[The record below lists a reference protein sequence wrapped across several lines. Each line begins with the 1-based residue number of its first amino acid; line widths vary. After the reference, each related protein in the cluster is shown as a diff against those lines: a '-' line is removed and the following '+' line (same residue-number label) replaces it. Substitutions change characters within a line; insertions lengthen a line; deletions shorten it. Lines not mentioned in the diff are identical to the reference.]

1 MILNSPIMGK
11 NIIKAEKPKDIIK
24 DERGRY
30 KATINLDFDKFFDII
45 AIKPGS
51 VILDVATGAGTIPEL
66 LGEHVMALDA
76 SHDTLKAAKGICRA
90 SWVCG
95 DAREMPFR
103 RDVFDLVTIFAG
115 LMFIP
120 GREYKTRTLTE
131 CYNILKKHGKFLL
144 IEPSIQDA
152 QSDLPISFN
161 VLYKGEF
168 VRQIG
173 VGTKGERLEQTT
185 ESLKDIL
192 LDIGFS
198 VFKEHPSS
206 KYFILFCHK

>member
-1 MILNSPIMGK
+1 MILYSPIMGK
-11 NIIKAEKPKDIIK
+11 DIIKAKKLD
-24 DERGRY
+24 DRGRY
-30 KATINLDFDKFFDII
+30 KATITLDFAKFFDTIGI
-45 AIKPGS
+45 RPDS

-66 LGEHVMALDA
+66 LGEHVVALDA
-76 SHDTLKAAKGICRA
+76 SRDILKAAKGICRA

-115 LMFIP
+115 LMFMP
-120 GREYKTRTLTE
+120 GREYKARTLTE
-131 CYNILKKHGKFLL
+131 CYNVLKKQGKFLL

-152 QSDLPISFN
+152 RSDLPFSFN

-192 LDIGFS
+192 LGIGFS
-198 VFKEHPSS
+198 IFIEQSS
-206 KYFILFCHK
+206 AKYVILFCQK